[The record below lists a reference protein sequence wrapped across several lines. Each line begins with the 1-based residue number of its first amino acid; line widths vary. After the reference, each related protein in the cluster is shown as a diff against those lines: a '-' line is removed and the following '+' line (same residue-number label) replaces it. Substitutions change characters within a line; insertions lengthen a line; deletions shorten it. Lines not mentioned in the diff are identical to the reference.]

1 VPDLV
6 FVYGTLL
13 EGHPNHG
20 HLRGAEF
27 LGPHV
32 TGPAYT
38 MLHLGGY
45 PGVCKGGRTAV
56 SGELYRVSAATLA
69 RLDRLEDC
77 PGLFVRE
84 RIDTP
89 HGAAWIY
96 LLKNAPRRRRR
107 VTDGVWRGPG
117 RRG

>member
-1 VPDLV
+1 MPDRV

-13 EGHPNHG
+13 KGHPNHG
-20 HLRGAEF
+20 HLRGAEC
-27 LGPHV
+27 LGAHV

-38 MLHLGGY
+38 MHHLGGY
-45 PGVCKGGRTAV
+45 PGVRKGGSTAV
-56 SGELYRVSAATLA
+56 SGEVYRVSAAILA

-77 PGLFVRE
+77 PGLFERE

-96 LLKNAPRRRRR
+96 LLKKPPRRRRK
-107 VTDGVWRGPG
+107 VGDGVWRGPG
-117 RRG
+117 RAG

>member
-1 VPDLV
+1 VPSRV

-13 EGHPNHG
+13 RGHPNHG
-20 HLRGAEF
+20 HLRGAPF

-45 PGVCKGGRTAV
+45 PGVRKGGRTAV
-56 SGELYRVSAATLA
+56 TGEVFRVSRATLA

-77 PGLFVRE
+77 PRLFVRE
-84 RIDTP
+84 PIDTP
-89 HGAAWIY
+89 YGSAWIY
-96 LLKNAPRRRRR
+96 LLRDAPRRRRR
-107 VTDGVWRGPG
+107 VRDGVWRGPG
-117 RRG
+117 RPG